1 MSDQINNDKE
11 TTMATLSLLASITS
25 ILVNLYTLWSVR
37 KTLIQGAKN
46 AAEEA
51 EKIIKKI

>member
-1 MSDQINNDKE
+1 
-11 TTMATLSLLASITS
+11 MATLSLLASITS

-37 KTLIQGAKN
+37 KTLIKGAKN